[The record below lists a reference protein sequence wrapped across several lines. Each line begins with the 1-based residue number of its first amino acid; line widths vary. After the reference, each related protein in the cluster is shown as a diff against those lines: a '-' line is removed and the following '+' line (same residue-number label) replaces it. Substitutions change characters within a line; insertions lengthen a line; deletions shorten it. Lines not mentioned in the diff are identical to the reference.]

1 VPLPPAIPRG
11 QRADD
16 STIPDALRLYRGLD
30 PSASWNAQLYNPNPP
45 VNLVPMGA
53 IRTEELSTRTDL
65 NALRTRYPGW
75 KFAEFTAGDARAAG
89 YISMR
94 DPNDP
99 AHILLYD
106 KNDPDRR
113 AAKSTAQK
121 LANAARVV

>member
-1 VPLPPAIPRG
+1 MPLPPAIPRG

-16 STIPDALRLYRGLD
+16 SSIADTLRLYRGLD
-30 PSASWNAQLYNPNPP
+30 PNASWNAQVYNPT
-45 VNLVPMGA
+45 VPIRVVSMGA

-65 NALRTRYPGW
+65 AALRTRYQRW

-89 YISMR
+89 YILMR

-99 AHILLYD
+99 KHILLYD
-106 KNDPDRR
+106 RNDPDRR

-121 LANAARVV
+121 LANVACVV